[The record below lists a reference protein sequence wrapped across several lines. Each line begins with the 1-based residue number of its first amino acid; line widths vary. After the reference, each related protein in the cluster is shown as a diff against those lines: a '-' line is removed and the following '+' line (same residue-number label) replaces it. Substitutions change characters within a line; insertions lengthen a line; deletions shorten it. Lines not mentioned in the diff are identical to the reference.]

1 MQKYLNS
8 RSLFKLINLPVLFLI
23 ILNLAIFNK
32 YWLGI
37 STPPWDFLG
46 GGMVEQFRFYKD
58 GGFFNPPS
66 WFPYAWFGIPEYQ
79 MLQDGGWFIPV
90 AFVAEL
96 FGWHPANAA
105 RVQAFLILFGSVGT
119 YYLSGRFIS
128 KQWINLLTGA
138 LYAFIPAFYSNAQHY
153 GVVRSA
159 AFLPWLL
166 YFFHPK
172 TIQNSK
178 LSVLLGSI
186 VIFQSIVGSYPGN
199 LIASFYTVLLFI
211 VFFGFQK
218 NSAKKKYIQH
228 ISVMTISGVL
238 MGLIRYLPTLKV
250 KQSFPSDVGNQAG
263 INLYNLNYLIY
274 PYVGDSLPWQD
285 LTLRS
290 LYIGSVVLPLVFF
303 FQRKT
308 LFAFRWIL
316 IGTFSVFMMTFNSLN
331 SVIREFL
338 PLADVS
344 RFAITDWRNTFNL
357 SIIIL
362 SGLILNKLIDKDIEL
377 KFLRF
382 ILFLGFLG
390 YLIFAGYGIGH
401 TDFSLIIYSFFSIL
415 AFIIILYHRLFSEYF
430 RFLIVIMAC
439 IFGILFVYQNKFS
452 WMTTVKEQNFNIY
465 NNTFTNVFESV
476 KYPLKSRPERI
487 AFLKPPL
494 TEENYRN
501 DQRYNRFWLT
511 GGFGAYGYHNIKD
524 INAYSSLFPRLEKE
538 TDPVVNF
545 LLAKSKQAITI
556 DERNIEN
563 LLTECTNSISCSSNF
578 GIQVSQIV
586 FDKSKEEFKVKAEQK
601 FIMIQNEIYSPIWT
615 GEICIENQCKK
626 VISKPTLDSLRSWNL
641 PEGEY
646 SFKTK
651 AETPL
656 NKERWLLF
664 YIGVLIAIL
673 SVKLT
678 KAKN

>member
-1 MQKYLNS
+1 MQRFRNS
-8 RSLFKLINLPVLFLI
+8 RSLIEFINIPILFLLV
-23 ILNLAIFNK
+23 LNLVIFYK

-90 AFVAEL
+90 ALVAEL

-105 RVQAFLILFGSVGT
+105 RVQAFLVLFGSIGT
-119 YYLSGRFIS
+119 YYLSGRFVD
-128 KQWINLLTGA
+128 KQWINLLAGV

-159 AFLPWLL
+159 AFLSWLL

-172 TIQNSK
+172 TIQNSRF
-178 LSVLLGSI
+178 SIFFGSI
-186 VIFQSIVGSYPGN
+186 IIFQTIVGSYPGN
-199 LIASFYTVLLFI
+199 LISSFYTVFLFVI
-211 VFFGFQK
+211 LFGFIK
-218 NSAKKKYIQH
+218 NTEIKKYVAR
-228 ISVMTISGVL
+228 ISVMAISGL
-238 MGLIRYLPTLKV
+238 LTGLIRYLPTLKV
-250 KQSFPSDVGNQAG
+250 QQSFPSDVGNQAG
-263 INLYNLNYLIY
+263 INFYNLNYLIY

-290 LYIGSVVLPLVFF
+290 LYIGSIVFTLIFF

-308 LFAFRWIL
+308 TYSLKWIL
-316 IGTFSVFMMTFNSLN
+316 IATFSIIMMSFNAINL
-331 SVIREFL
+331 IFRELL

-362 SGLILNKLIDKDIEL
+362 SVLILNNLIDKDVDKKL
-377 KFLRF
+377 LRF
-382 ILFLGFLG
+382 LSFFGFLT
-390 YLIFAGYGIGH
+390 YTIIAGYSIGH
-401 TDFSLIIYSFFSIL
+401 TIFSLIVYSSFAIL
-415 AFIIILYHRLFSEYF
+415 GFIIILNHKLFFQYF
-430 RFLIVIMAC
+430 KYIILIMTC
-439 IFGILFVYQNKFS
+439 IFGIFFVHQNKFS

-476 KYPLKSRPERI
+476 KYPLKSRPARV
-487 AFLKPPL
+487 AFLNPPL

-524 INAYSSLFPRLEKE
+524 IKSYSALFPRLEKE

-545 LLAKSKQAITI
+545 LLAKSKQAIY
-556 DERNIEN
+556 IEEKSIET
-563 LLTECTNSISCSSNF
+563 LLTECTLSITCSNNF
-578 GIQVSQIV
+578 GIQVNQIV
-586 FDKSKEEFKVKAEQK
+586 FDKSLEEFNIKADQK
-601 FIMIQNEIYSPIWT
+601 FTMIQNEIFSPIWT
-615 GEICIENQCKK
+615 GEVCFENQCNEI
-626 VISKPTLDSLRSWNL
+626 ISKPTLDSLRSWDL

-664 YIGVLIAIL
+664 YIGILISLL
-673 SVKLT
+673 SVKFT
-678 KAKN
+678 RTRN